1 MRLGSRTGFHVA
13 SRLALAIQLGVAGL
27 FTASGLLHAAE
38 PVDAMQR
45 QAERQNGLDFDIP
58 AQALGSAVL
67 AFAEQAGVQVLFDS
81 QRLHGLQSSS
91 LKGRYGAED
100 GLARLLGSAPVTY
113 RFTSE
118 RQVTLS
124 RVETEQGGALALAP
138 TTISGNLE
146 GRQRDWTYSAP
157 RSVSVVSREQLDRN
171 PPRHA
176 AEMLEETSG
185 VYSAVSQQDPGLS
198 VNIRGIQD
206 YGRVNMSVDG
216 MRQNYQQSG
225 HQQRNGT
232 LYVDPELLSEVVVEK
247 GATSTMGGAGVIGG
261 IANFRTLDARD
272 LIKPGQEI
280 GGRVRATTGLG
291 GRRNGTH
298 FIGSSAFAIGT
309 QAWDMLLAASER
321 HLGDYD
327 PGTKGG
333 IGELRTGA
341 WMDPSINDRVKH
353 SKVAYSGSVMR
364 SRLAKLGLNLP
375 QDQRLQLSYL
385 TTQVSYDDANMMNT
399 EKKDQLWEKLGSSDV
414 RSQNF
419 GLDYSYA
426 PDNPLIDFKAK
437 LYYVDNRNDQSTLKR
452 GINPGYSITYQTDT
466 YGAQAQNTSTFAL
479 SELSTVKANYGLEF
493 FYDKVRP
500 DSSQPVP
507 AGSAVSA
514 SPAASMTPEGDRAL
528 GSVFTRLDYDYDGWL
543 NLNAGLRYDR
553 YRLRGETGINTRT
566 FVVGKTPQQVSMPVA
581 YDIDDQ
587 QGRFSPT
594 FGLSVKPGVEWL
606 QLFASYGKGWRP
618 PAVTETMITGRPHGG
633 GSESMYPNPFLK
645 PERSTTWEAGFNIF
659 KENLWFDDDRLGV
672 KVAYFDTQVDDF
684 IYMAMGVQPPG
695 YGMAGI
701 GNSAYVN
708 NLGGT
713 RFKGVEY
720 QLDYD
725 NGHAYGQLNY
735 THMIGDNEFCMK
747 TAWLGGVTQ
756 PVKNGTGRGAIVT
769 GMRPD
774 DAANNASQCKAAILG
789 SAEQMPMDRG
799 TLTVGA
805 RFFERKLDIGAR
817 ARYSAGY
824 SIAGSAS
831 GTVGQ
836 TGVYPADWK
845 PYTVYDLYGSYRAT
859 DELTLRLAMENVTDR
874 AYLVPLGDV
883 LAFTLGRGRTVQG
896 TVDYQF

>member
-1 MRLGSRTGFHVA
+1 MRVGSRTGVHAA
-13 SRLALAIQLGVAGL
+13 SRLALAIHLGVAGL
-27 FTASGLLHAAE
+27 LAGSGVLQAAE
-38 PVDAMQR
+38 VVGAVAQGTQR
-45 QAERQNGLDFDIP
+45 QHGLDFDIP

-91 LKGRYGAED
+91 LKGRYSAED

-118 RQVTLS
+118 RQVTLT
-124 RVETEQGGALALAP
+124 RVETLQDGALALSP
-138 TTISGNLE
+138 TTISGHLE
-146 GRQRDWTYSAP
+146 GHPRDWTYTAP
-157 RSVSVVSREQLDRN
+157 RSVSQVTREQLDRN

-176 AEMLEETSG
+176 ADMLEETSG

-232 LYVDPELLSEVVVEK
+232 LYIDPELLSEVVVEK

-261 IANFRTLDARD
+261 VANFRTLDARD
-272 LIKPGQEI
+272 LLKPGQEI
-280 GGRVRATTGLG
+280 GGRIRVTSGLG

-341 WMDPSINDRVKH
+341 AKNPAVSERVKN
-353 SKVAYSGSVMR
+353 SPVAYSGSVMR

-375 QDQRLQLSYL
+375 EDQRLQLSYL
-385 TTQVSYDDANMMNT
+385 STQVGYDDANMMNV
-399 EKKDQLWEKLGSSDV
+399 EKAGQLWEKLGSSDV

-437 LYYVDNRNDQSTLKR
+437 LYYVDNRNDQSTLQR

-479 SELSTVKANYGLEF
+479 SERSTVKANYGLEF

-507 AGSAVSA
+507 KGSAVSA

-528 GSVFTRLDYDYDGWL
+528 GSLFTRLDYDYDGWL

-566 FVVGKTPQQVSMPVA
+566 FVIGKTPQQVSVPVA

-587 QGRFSPT
+587 EGRFSPT

-672 KVAYFDTQVDDF
+672 KVAYFDTRVDDF

-708 NLGGT
+708 DMSGT
-713 RFKGVEY
+713 RFKGIEY

-725 NGHAYGQLNY
+725 TGGAYGQLNY
-735 THMIGDNEFCMK
+735 TRMIGDNDFCMK

-756 PVKNGTGRGAIVT
+756 PVKSGTGRRAVVT

-774 DAANNASQCKAAILG
+774 DAANNATQCKAAILG
-789 SAEQMPMDRG
+789 SAEHMPMDRG
-799 TLTVGA
+799 TLTLGA
-805 RFFERKLDIGAR
+805 RFFDRRLDIGAR

-824 SIAGSAS
+824 SISDSANM
-831 GTVGQ
+831 TVSQ
-836 TGVYPADWK
+836 SGVYPADWK

-859 DELTLRLAMENVTDR
+859 QELTLRLAMENVTDR

-883 LAFTLGRGRTVQG
+883 LAFTLGRGRTLQG
-896 TVDYQF
+896 TVEYQF

>member
-1 MRLGSRTGFHVA
+1 M
-13 SRLALAIQLGVAGL
+13 
-27 FTASGLLHAAE
+27 LHAAE
-38 PVDAMQR
+38 SVGSAPQSALQQR
-45 QAERQNGLDFDIP
+45 QLDFDIP

-81 QRLHGLQSSS
+81 LRLHGLHSSS
-91 LKGRYGAED
+91 LKGRYSAEE
-100 GLARLLGSAPVTY
+100 GLARLLGNAPVQY
-113 RFTSE
+113 RFTGE

-124 RVETEQGGALALAP
+124 RVETGREGALALTP

-146 GRQRDWTYSAP
+146 GRQSDWVYSAP
-157 RSVSVVSREQLDRN
+157 RSVSVVGREQLDRN

-176 AEMLEETSG
+176 ADMLEETSG

-261 IANFRTLDARD
+261 IANFRTVEARD
-272 LIKPGQEI
+272 LLKPGQEI
-280 GGRVRATTGLG
+280 GGRIRVTTGLG
-291 GRRNGTH
+291 GRSNGTH

-309 QAWDMLLAASER
+309 EVWDMLLAASER
-321 HLGDYD
+321 HLGDYN

-333 IGELRTGA
+333 IGELRTGS
-341 WMDPSINDRVKH
+341 WMDPSINDRVKNA
-353 SKVAYSGSVMR
+353 KVAYSASVMR
-364 SRLAKLGLNLP
+364 SRLVKLGLNLP
-375 QDQRLQLSYL
+375 EDQRLQLSYL
-385 TTQVSYDDANMMNT
+385 TTQVSYNDANMMNT
-399 EKKDQLWEKLGSSDV
+399 ENKDQLWEKLGSSDV

-419 GLDYSYA
+419 GLDYSYT

-437 LYYVDNRNDQSTLKR
+437 LYYVDNTNDQSTLTR
-452 GINPGYSITYQTDT
+452 RSSPGYSITYQTDT

-479 SELSTVKANYGLEF
+479 SELATLKANYGLEF

-507 AGSAVSA
+507 KGSAVSA

-528 GSVFTRLDYDYDGWL
+528 GSLFTRLDFDYDGWL

-566 FVVGKTPQQVSMPVA
+566 FILGTTRQTTVPVN
-581 YDIDDQ
+581 YDVDTEE
-587 QGRFSPT
+587 GRFSPT
-594 FGLSVKPGVEWL
+594 FGLAIKPGVEWL
-606 QLFASYGKGWRP
+606 QLFTSYGKGWRP
-618 PAVTETMITGRPHGG
+618 PAVTETLITGRPHGG
-633 GSESMYPNPFLK
+633 GAESMYPNPFLR
-645 PERSTTWEAGFNIF
+645 PERSTTWEAGVNVL
-659 KENLWFDDDRLGV
+659 KENLWFAEDRLGI
-672 KVAYFDTQVDDF
+672 KVAYFDTRVEDF
-684 IYMAMGVQPPG
+684 IFMNMGVQPPG

-708 NLGGT
+708 NLRDT

-725 NGHAYGQLNY
+725 AGRAYGQLAY
-735 THMIGDNEFCMK
+735 THMIGSNDFCSK

-756 PVKNGTGRGAIVT
+756 TVKNSTAGRAPVV

-774 DAANNASQCKAAILG
+774 TQANNASHCSAILG
-789 SAEQMPMDRG
+789 SAEHMPMDRG
-799 TLTVGA
+799 TLTLGA

-824 SIAGSAS
+824 SEGGSNTRTTTS
-831 GTVGQ
+831 
-836 TGVYPADWK
+836 VYPADWK

-874 AYLVPLGDV
+874 AYLVPMGDV
-883 LAFTLGRGRTVQG
+883 LAFTLGRGRTLQG
-896 TVDYQF
+896 TVEYQF